1 MKYLIPVILS
11 LFIFSCSEEAQ
22 LPEPDVYQIKDIGIL
37 ATSEYTLGKVIK
49 LSDPPE
55 WYKLGDRKIL
65 ISTKAKVKTGC
76 DLSQLKEG
84 DIEVIGN
91 KIKITLPNVSLTSF
105 EMNPDDIRTE
115 MKNISGFRSDFS
127 QEEVNKILKLGEQAI
142 RAEVMKT
149 NILKDAEEN
158 TKEFITNFYKDLGF
172 EDVIVE
178 YKD

>member
-1 MKYLIPVILS
+1 MKFLLPFILVFF
-11 LFIFSCSEEAQ
+11 FIGCSEEPQ
-22 LPEPDVYQIKDIGIL
+22 LPELDVYQIRDIGIL

-65 ISTKAKVKTGC
+65 ISTKAKVKAGC
-76 DLSQLKEG
+76 DLSKLNEG
-84 DIEVIGN
+84 DIEVVGS
-91 KIKITLPNVSLTSF
+91 KIKITLPGVTLTSF
-105 EMNPDDIRTE
+105 EMNPEDVRTE
-115 MKNISGFRSDFS
+115 MKNISGFRTDFS

-149 NILKDAEEN
+149 DILKDAKEN
-158 TKEFITNFYKDLGF
+158 TTEFIVNFYKDLGF
-172 EDVIVE
+172 EEVIVE